1 MARQLEEN
9 GIKLRAPEP
18 EDLDCMFRFE
28 NIVDLWDISNT
39 TGPYSRF
46 HLKQYIEQTQNDLFT
61 DLNGI
66 SVIPQDLTPVSI

>member
-18 EDLDCMFRFE
+18 EDLDCMLL
-28 NIVDLWDISNT
+28 I
-39 TGPYSRF
+39 Y
-46 HLKQYIEQTQNDLFT
+46 
-61 DLNGI
+61 GI

>member
-18 EDLDCMFRFE
+18 EDLDCWFRSKTLL
-28 NIVDLWDISNT
+28 I
-39 TGPYSRF
+39 Y
-46 HLKQYIEQTQNDLFT
+46 
-61 DLNGI
+61 GI